1 MRSLLLQIILYHL
14 LREIL
19 LLELKQFSCVLKP
32 AVFYTL
38 IPQK

>member
-1 MRSLLLQIILYHL
+1 MRSLLFLVLYHL

-32 AVFYTL
+32 AIFYTL